1 MHSTPLFY
9 RYYDTLFS
17 SKNYAGE
24 VASVLSYCIGYP
36 LQPLE
41 NILELGCG
49 TGNHTVELA
58 RNPSIHVT
66 AVDVDFEMLALA
78 QKKVELTNKTN
89 ISFVSGRST
98 EKNVDLSVA
107 LFNVV
112 NYICEGES
120 LRMFFANVAESLR
133 SGGLFV
139 FDCWNGTAAL
149 LDPPGSKVYEKYC
162 DGRKVS
168 CYLTSLTDFIKK
180 TTTLNY
186 QIDLFDQTGSKVES
200 ENYQIEHSL
209 WTPEQIKTALHD
221 SGLVVVTMC
230 IPFRFDTVASD
241 ADWKIMFVCRK
252 V

>member
-17 SKNYAGE
+17 AKNYVGE

-41 NILELGCG
+41 NVLELGCG

-58 RNPSIHVT
+58 KNPSIHVT
-66 AVDVDFEMLALA
+66 AVDVDSEMLALA

-112 NYICEGES
+112 NYSCGDEA
-120 LRMFFANVAESLR
+120 LRIFFANVAESLR

-149 LDPPGSKVYEKYC
+149 LDPPGSKVYEQYC
-162 DGRKVS
+162 DGQKV
-168 CYLTSLTDFIKK
+168 CCHLTSQTDTIKRI
-180 TTTLNY
+180 TTLNY
-186 QIDLFDQTGSKVES
+186 QIDLFDQAGNKVES
-200 ENYQIEHSL
+200 ENYQIEHRL
-209 WTPEQIKTALHD
+209 WTPEQIRSALYEV
-221 SGLVVVTMC
+221 GFEIETVC
-230 IPFRFDTVASD
+230 IPFEFERVASD